1 MAKKTTEKETAEKAR
16 GFEMPIDEESAG
28 KVLDT
33 IYKSALNGVPKVS
46 RSVDKMVT
54 DYMSKAKSPDEAA
67 KALAKWQVMK
77 CGTSGFVTG
86 LGGLI
91 TLPVAIPANISSV
104 MYVQMRMIACIA
116 KMGGYD
122 ATSDQVQTMVYM
134 CLTGTTASDLVK
146 MGLIKTGTKSLEAA
160 IKKIPGAALVK
171 INQKIGFRFITK
183 FGEKGVINL
192 GKMLPFVGG
201 VIGGGM
207 DVVSTSIIAKNA
219 IRMFMEGENPDDT
232 LPTEAEVEGIEDIE
246 VDSDLI

>member
-1 MAKKTTEKETAEKAR
+1 
-16 GFEMPIDEESAG
+16 
-28 KVLDT
+28 
-33 IYKSALNGVPKVS
+33 
-46 RSVDKMVT
+46 
-54 DYMSKAKSPDEAA
+54 
-67 KALAKWQVMK
+67 
-77 CGTSGFVTG
+77 
-86 LGGLI
+86 
-91 TLPVAIPANISSV
+91 

-146 MGLIKTGTKSLEAA
+146 MGLIKTGTKPLEAA